1 MNHTSCVI
9 VVSFSSNS
17 NFDYRFSTYNFLNIC
32 LEIQDMKL
40 RKGLALQ
47 DILTELHLFVN
58 KSMPLTYK
66 FHKKCKKD
74 ISLIVSF

>member
-1 MNHTSCVI
+1 
-9 VVSFSSNS
+9 
-17 NFDYRFSTYNFLNIC
+17 
-32 LEIQDMKL
+32 MKL

-58 KSMPLTYK
+58 KSTPLTYK
-66 FHKKCKKD
+66 FRKKYKKE